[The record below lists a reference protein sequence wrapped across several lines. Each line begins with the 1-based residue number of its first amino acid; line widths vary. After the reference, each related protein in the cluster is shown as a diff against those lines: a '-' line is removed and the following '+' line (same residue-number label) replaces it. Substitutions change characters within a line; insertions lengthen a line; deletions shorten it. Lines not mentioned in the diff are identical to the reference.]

1 MGLLSRPGLLL
12 SSGVS
17 SREPCWRELVALS
30 VSQILAFKCLVT
42 ESEIRAIVRPV
53 YGVVVDPGQSNLTF
67 GRSSSESGICAIGGS
82 ARHPERQHHFARGLW
97 NGADR
102 YHPSARK
109 VYATK
114 MMMVFRGVRAQL
126 QNQPCGHGRRH
137 IQAVRPGGNCGQDDG
152 GKFTAP

>member
-1 MGLLSRPGLLL
+1 MAQQKLLYESIRPVQNDGPIVASRPPALLGSIITRTML
-12 SSGVS
+12 EGTSGTL
-17 SREPCWRELVALS
+17 REP
-30 VSQILAFKCLVT
+30 
-42 ESEIRAIVRPV
+42 
-53 YGVVVDPGQSNLTF
+53 DPGIQVPRH
-67 GRSSSESGICAIGGS
+67 GESSSESGICAIGGS